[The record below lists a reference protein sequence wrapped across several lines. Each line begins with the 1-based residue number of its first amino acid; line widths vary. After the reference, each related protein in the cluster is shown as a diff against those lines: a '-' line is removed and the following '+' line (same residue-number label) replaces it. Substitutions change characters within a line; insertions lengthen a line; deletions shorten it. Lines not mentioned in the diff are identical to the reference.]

1 MGLQRPELRYLWTFA
16 FGIESRCSYVCL
28 VYSFTEYRACGVAV
42 RVYERGPEKSFEEK
56 FTAFGMDA

>member
-42 RVYERGPEKSFEEK
+42 KVYERGPEK
-56 FTAFGMDA
+56 